1 MTKVNLTVKS
11 IERIKPPA
19 TGQVDYFAK
28 GYPGLAL
35 RVSAAGTFT
44 WTYHYRWRAKQK
56 RLTLGEMKLAD
67 AHQAWRDARDKLA
80 AGREPGVK
88 VTVEN
93 PENFETVAEDWIKRD
108 QSGNRSGE
116 SVRYVRKHAIPAWG
130 QLRIGDLTKTQVR
143 ILINGIADKGK
154 IVSARRCHSALH
166 RLFKWAASEDII
178 AASPMADLLKPGE
191 EAARDRALDDT
202 ELALVWH
209 AAADLGYPMGTAVQM
224 LIVTLARR
232 DEIGELRRSEVKWD
246 SKEVYLKPP
255 RTKNDEDHMI
265 PLNAMAL
272 ELLKTTPKIAGCP
285 YVFSTTGKTPVSGW
299 ANAKE
304 AIDRRML
311 KAAKEAA
318 ERRGE
323 GPAKAKIEP
332 WRFHDIRRTVAKHMQ
347 QMGVPLPVTEAL
359 LGHTSGSKAGIVGV
373 YQTYRYEPE
382 RREALDKWAER
393 LEVLVR
399 RPQ

>member
-1 MTKVNLTVKS
+1 MPKVNLTVKA

-19 TGQVDYFAK
+19 TGQIDYFAQ

-108 QSGNRSGE
+108 QAGNRSGE
-116 SVRYVRKHAIPAWG
+116 SVRYVRQHAISAWG
-130 QLRIGDLTKTQVR
+130 QLRIGDITKAQVR
-143 ILINGIADKGK
+143 VLIGGIADKGK
-154 IVSARRCHSALH
+154 IVAARRCHSALH

-178 AASPMADLLKPGE
+178 AVSPMADLLKPGE
-191 EAARDRALDDT
+191 ETARDRALDDT

-209 AAADLGYPMGTAVQM
+209 AAADLAYPMGTAVQI
-224 LIVTLARR
+224 LIVTAARR
-232 DEIGELRRSEVKWD
+232 DEIGELQRSEVRWD
-246 SKEVYLKPP
+246 RKEIYLQGR
-255 RTKNDEDHMI
+255 RTKNGEDHMI
-265 PLNAMAL
+265 PLSELAIG
-272 ELLKTTPKIAGCP
+272 LLKKTPKIAGCP

-311 KAAKEAA
+311 KAAQDAA
-318 ERRGE
+318 EKRGE
-323 GPAKAKIEP
+323 DQAKVEIKP
-332 WRFHDIRRTVAKHMQ
+332 WRLHDLRRTIAKNMQ
-347 QMGVPLPVTEAL
+347 KMSVPLPVTEAL
-359 LGHTSGSKAGIVGV
+359 LGHTSGSKAGIVKV
-373 YQTYRYEPE
+373 YQVYEYEAE
-382 RREALDKWAER
+382 RREALDKWAAYITS
-393 LEVLVR
+393 LVR
-399 RPQ
+399 GMK